1 MATIPEGNKIAYQRL
16 LYGKGYALTVPV
28 FSQFSLPAST
38 SVYHRCN
45 GVLKAVNWQQA
56 GLLLLSWIVTI
67 PIASILGDV
76 LMDLVLDA
84 PHFLQGIR

>member
-1 MATIPEGNKIAYQRL
+1 MIYNVISNKIAYQRL